1 MVFLEIV
8 TILQLCHF
16 NFYLI
21 LKLLLHARQ
30 SHINYENCGAF
41 PIWGF
46 MLFYSWGAWT
56 ERLFV
61 AGEFTMDKARNTN
74 ILVFTEVSWEDRLFH
89 NDAVHVDQLLPGCEA
104 DIAAHSQT
112 HGHAGRCALGHETL
126 FLWPKPEHIL
136 SPVCSDVV
144 NLLPS

>member
-1 MVFLEIV
+1 MQDRA
-8 TILQLCHF
+8 ILIMRTVELFPFGVLCCF
-16 NFYLI
+16 I
-21 LKLLLHARQ
+21 P
-30 SHINYENCGAF
+30 EE
-41 PIWGF
+41 P
-46 MLFYSWGAWT
+46 
-56 ERLFV
+56 
-61 AGEFTMDKARNTN
+61 
-74 ILVFTEVSWEDRLFH
+74 EVSWEDRLFH

-136 SPVCSDVV
+136 SPVCSDVA

>member
-1 MVFLEIV
+1 
-8 TILQLCHF
+8 
-16 NFYLI
+16 
-21 LKLLLHARQ
+21 
-30 SHINYENCGAF
+30 
-41 PIWGF
+41 

-74 ILVFTEVSWEDRLFH
+74 TLVFTEVSWEDRLFH

-126 FLWPKPEHIL
+126 FL
-136 SPVCSDVV
+136 
-144 NLLPS
+144 